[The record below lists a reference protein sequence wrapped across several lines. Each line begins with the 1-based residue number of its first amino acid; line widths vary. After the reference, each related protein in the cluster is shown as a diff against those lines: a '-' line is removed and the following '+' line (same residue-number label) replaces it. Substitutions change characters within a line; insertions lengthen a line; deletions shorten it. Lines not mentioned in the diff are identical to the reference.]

1 MDMMIRVDF
10 IKKLYLCSMLF
21 KEPKNSQEKLNLT
34 SKKYQRSIFWT
45 KKRYELNPF
54 CLSTLLS
61 RSSFCFAKQMLPNK
75 LKWVIKMQ
83 SAHSIDA
90 IINNFPVTRDR
101 ITWFVDQSSQTTE
114 SIGKKLRFYLM
125 RFFTL
130 DVLSNFFYSIR
141 VHIVLLSHFVLT
153 EILLI
158 RSCDSVKK
166 DGKGPN
172 NY

>member
-1 MDMMIRVDF
+1 MEKTISMVNLF
-10 IKKLYLCSMLF
+10 YQKKGS
-21 KEPKNSQEKLNLT
+21 
-34 SKKYQRSIFWT
+34 
-45 KKRYELNPF
+45 ELNPF
-54 CLSTLLS
+54 CLLTLLS

-101 ITWFVDQSSQTTE
+101 ITWFVDQSSQTTP
-114 SIGKKLRFYLM
+114 SIGKKIKVLFNAIFYLGC
-125 RFFTL
+125 FIKSFSYL
-130 DVLSNFFYSIR
+130 IR
-141 VHIVLLSHFVLT
+141 VHTVLLSHFVLT

-166 DGKGPN
+166 DGRGPTIIRQN
-172 NY
+172 

>member
-1 MDMMIRVDF
+1 MVNLF
-10 IKKLYLCSMLF
+10 YQKKGS
-21 KEPKNSQEKLNLT
+21 
-34 SKKYQRSIFWT
+34 
-45 KKRYELNPF
+45 ELNPF
-54 CLSTLLS
+54 CLLTLLS

-101 ITWFVDQSSQTTE
+101 ITWFVDQSSQTTP
-114 SIGKKLRFYLM
+114 SIGKKIKVLFNAIFYLGC
-125 RFFTL
+125 FIKSFSYL
-130 DVLSNFFYSIR
+130 IR
-141 VHIVLLSHFVLT
+141 VHTVLLSHFVLT

-166 DGKGPN
+166 DGRGPTIIRQN
-172 NY
+172 